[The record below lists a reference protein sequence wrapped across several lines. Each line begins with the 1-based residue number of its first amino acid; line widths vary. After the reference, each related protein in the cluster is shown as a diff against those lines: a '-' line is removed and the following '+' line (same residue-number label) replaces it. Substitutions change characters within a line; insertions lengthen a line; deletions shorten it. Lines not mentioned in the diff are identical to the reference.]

1 MISPS
6 PVNVRAMDTGSD
18 FEPCAATASTF
29 LYSQGSSILC
39 LHHDTLAI
47 DRRFQRHQEQI
58 LLVSVDNVS
67 ERGAGRLVVSY
78 DAGQTAIVWDL
89 FTGDEI
95 ARFASY
101 EQIRVAAWMRNGNVA
116 FGNTQGNV
124 ILFEPSTSE
133 HISARTIFDPITA
146 LAPASDCR
154 SYAVGYMNGSILIA
168 ALQPSFTILHTL
180 TTARAPSPI
189 VTLAWHAS
197 SSKQKSDMLATQT
210 SDGDLRVWSVAK
222 PPTADTPKVI
232 RVLKRSEDYQ
242 SGPNWLAWSKN
253 GRIAQYSEG
262 ETWAWDVRTKHVTY
276 EPIETLNGVRALAS
290 YGPTASLFTLGP
302 NHTVQQYDLSPP
314 ALVAN
319 VQHLPILP
327 PPTPPVDIVEQKQQ
341 QSITS
346 GTTAPFVP
354 LRQESESEEDNIP
367 MSPIQRTTYEMNA
380 IELARRNRSETSSP
394 LSSPGR
400 SRAGSMSSHS
410 SSGFNPYRS
419 NRSISSKGVSSGTTF
434 SYGSSVMSSRES
446 ILTGPSPALPSSS
459 SIASSQRS
467 RTKGSRLRQ
476 EVLRSPDQTNAPADL
491 FPYTRGRLSDV
502 PYKQPQTLDQSNLTP
517 DDLRRQMLSV
527 VFGWDHD
534 IEPLIHDELCR
545 HAPGSPSAVLLS
557 KWLGDVNVDMMVSM
571 VGSNSMSSS
580 DWMLLALSQIGGHA
594 STKKVGQAFV
604 QRLLEKGDVHAS
616 VTILL
621 GLGDRNDAVEVYVS
635 RNYFMEA
642 ILLTCLVF
650 PSDWQRQSHLVRR
663 WGEFVVENSQQQLAI
678 RCFSC
683 TGVEPSEPWT
693 SPTAQKAAT
702 FARQAQN
709 VPRILS
715 PPLSPPSIKPSGP
728 SRMTAK
734 NSALKLITSF
744 GAQGTEPFKFPGLKS
759 DDRTPTNAPGVTP
772 IAESAISP
780 GGTPGGPLKPHSR
793 TLNSALSAKTMT
805 PGGWVRSRLP
815 SIGETPI
822 DVTPHPFAVPD
833 ALPTPVDSGSDK
845 EKDHRLASHAQDR
858 KASDGDQDEP
868 VLLLS
873 SARYEPGKETP
884 KKSPVTAV
892 PMTAVKV
899 QHLPA
904 PAQGTFTALKVESRS
919 RNGSRDRKPDGLQI
933 QWPPMES
940 IITGEYMSSAGE
952 ASCVRSG
959 HRRSNTLSSLQTAT
973 SLQERFVTRSD
984 TQSPPL
990 TGQSQKSAKSP
1001 GYGGRSI
1008 DQYISSLEEAN
1019 YYSRRQRGDS
1029 RRRQESRERGLGSD
1043 ADYTSRARSK
1053 HRQRDPSD
1061 DRGRTGYRYIK
1072 PAKRSPS
1079 SPVPMSPEDIQA
1091 YNVST
1096 ESLNDEKFYRVS
1108 SPELEL
1114 KRDRSRSRPRKG
1126 GSKLRGE
1133 SKPSEH
1139 ARRTV
1144 RHESTERHVTARAG
1158 GRHGSKAGSKT
1169 VSRRQSPDARSEKSG
1184 RGRSKSKV
1192 EGSGLRSPTSP
1203 LPMSPQA
1210 RYHQKS
1216 EEEDDGLRMLA
1227 VDRQRLRSQQ
1237 RSGSRRPHERGTS
1250 ARRDES
1256 PDRRRPRD
1264 RSPSRQARETDASTH
1279 REFGESSIDRI
1290 HQREYSE
1297 EQAIEQTMTGLHR
1310 TKSERTLK
1318 KEMAAKELEARRI
1331 SLARRPLAPAIP
1343 HPAELT
1349 NGRPPVGGRSHTDL
1363 DEIPTTWGPTNFGQ
1377 RSVTQ
1382 NEGSFGF
1389 PEILKSNSGSN
1400 RPTAAFGLP
1409 ATPRAMRH
1417 PRYMSSDANGYG
1429 EMPAVPAMLTYPAEE
1444 YYREQHFH
1452 APQRSISAPIPE
1464 QRSPGYPAP
1473 LPAGLPL
1480 HPAFQHALPPSS
1492 RRRNLSPGNQRRRV
1506 TPGEA
1511 QPGTL
1516 GYGAPDCVP
1525 MTVSIEETI
1534 QAATQASNPAASE
1547 PPPLLPELQHL
1558 SSPPPP
1564 PPPPAVFLPNH
1575 AHTNSASS
1583 GSGVGVINIGIEG
1596 QPRGGTPIV
1605 DVPSPL
1611 TKCEPAPATQ
1621 SSPSHRRGRS
1631 GNENFSS
1638 KIKSITERMRS
1649 TSRGR
1654 NNAKSPPIEQSE
1666 TPSPYES
1673 VPPLYF

>member
-1 MISPS
+1 MSDVTFSPY
-6 PVNVRAMDTGSD
+6 R
-18 FEPCAATASTF
+18 
-29 LYSQGSSILC
+29 
-39 LHHDTLAI
+39 
-47 DRRFQRHQEQI
+47 
-58 LLVSVDNVS
+58 
-67 ERGAGRLVVSY
+67 
-78 DAGQTAIVWDL
+78 
-89 FTGDEI
+89 
-95 ARFASY
+95 
-101 EQIRVAAWMRNGNVA
+101 
-116 FGNTQGNV
+116 
-124 ILFEPSTSE
+124 
-133 HISARTIFDPITA
+133 
-146 LAPASDCR
+146 
-154 SYAVGYMNGSILIA
+154 
-168 ALQPSFTILHTL
+168 
-180 TTARAPSPI
+180 
-189 VTLAWHAS
+189 
-197 SSKQKSDMLATQT
+197 
-210 SDGDLRVWSVAK
+210 
-222 PPTADTPKVI
+222 
-232 RVLKRSEDYQ
+232 
-242 SGPNWLAWSKN
+242 
-253 GRIAQYSEG
+253 
-262 ETWAWDVRTKHVTY
+262 ETWAWDVRTKYVTY
-276 EPIETLNGVRALAS
+276 EPIQTLSGVRALAS
-290 YGPTASLFTLGP
+290 YGPTATLFTLGP
-302 NHTVQQYDLSPP
+302 DHTVQQYDLSPP
-314 ALVAN
+314 ALVAD

-327 PPTPPVDIVEQKQQ
+327 LPTPPVDTVEQKQQ
-341 QSITS
+341 QTITS

-354 LRQESESEEDNIP
+354 LRQGSESEEENIT

-380 IELARRNRSETSSP
+380 IELARRNRSEASSP

-400 SRAGSMSSHS
+400 SRTGSLSSHT

-419 NRSISSKGVSSGTTF
+419 NMSISSKAVSSGTTF
-434 SYGSSVMSSRES
+434 SHGSSVVLGRES
-446 ILTGPSPALPSSS
+446 IPTGSSPALPSSSSIAS

-476 EVLRSPDQTNAPADL
+476 EVLRSPDLTNAQIDL

-534 IEPLIHDELCR
+534 IEGLIHDELCR

-557 KWLGDVNVDMMVSM
+557 KWLGDVNADMMVSM

-604 QRLLEKGDVHAS
+604 QRLLEKGDIHAS

-621 GLGDRNDAVEVYVS
+621 GLGDHNDAVEVYVS

-715 PPLSPPSIKPSGP
+715 PPLSPPSVKPSGP
-728 SRMTAK
+728 GRMTAK
-734 NSALKLITSF
+734 NSALKLVTSF
-744 GAQGTEPFKFPGLKS
+744 GTQGTEHFKFPGLKS

-793 TLNSALSAKTMT
+793 TLNSALSARTMT

-833 ALPTPVDSGSDK
+833 ALPTPVDSRSDK
-845 EKDHRLASHAQDR
+845 EKDNRLASHAHDR
-858 KASDGDQDEP
+858 KASEGDQDQP

-884 KKSPVTAV
+884 KKSPMTAV
-892 PMTAVKV
+892 PMTAVKI
-899 QHLPA
+899 QQLPA
-904 PAQGTFTALKVESRS
+904 PAQGTFTALKVDSRS

-940 IITGEYMSSAGE
+940 IITGEYMSSVE
-952 ASCVRSG
+952 ASSARSG

-973 SLQERFVTRSD
+973 SLQGRVGSRSD

-1019 YYSRRQRGDS
+1019 YYSRTQRGDN

-1043 ADYTSRARSK
+1043 ADYSSRVRSK
-1053 HRQRDPSD
+1053 HRHRDPSD

-1079 SPVPMSPEDIQA
+1079 SPVPMSPEDLQA

-1096 ESLNDEKFYRVS
+1096 ESLNDEKLYRVS
-1108 SPELEL
+1108 SPEVEL

-1126 GSKLRGE
+1126 GSKIRGE
-1133 SKPSEH
+1133 SKMSEH
-1139 ARRTV
+1139 SRRPV
-1144 RHESTERHVTARAG
+1144 RHESAERSATARTG
-1158 GRHGSKAGSKT
+1158 GKHGSKAGSRT
-1169 VSRRQSPDARSEKSG
+1169 ISRRQSPDARSEKSG
-1184 RGRSKSKV
+1184 RGRSKSKA

-1203 LPMSPQA
+1203 MPMSPQA
-1210 RYHQKS
+1210 KHYQRS
-1216 EEEDDGLRMLA
+1216 EEEEEDGLRMLA

-1264 RSPSRQARETDASTH
+1264 RSPSRQAREPDAST
-1279 REFGESSIDRI
+1279 R
-1290 HQREYSE
+1290 REYGEPWMDRRSE
-1297 EQAIEQTMTGLHR
+1297 REHSDEQVFEETTTELDR

-1331 SLARRPLAPAIP
+1331 SLARRPLAPSIP

-1349 NGRPPVGGRSHTDL
+1349 NGRPPVGGRSRTDF
-1363 DEIPTTWGPTNFGQ
+1363 DEKATSWSSANFGL
-1377 RSVTQ
+1377 RMATQ
-1382 NEGSFGF
+1382 NKGSPEF
-1389 PEILKSNSGSN
+1389 PETSKPNSGSN
-1400 RPTAAFGLP
+1400 LATASFGLP

-1417 PRYMSSDANGYG
+1417 PRYMSSDANEY
-1429 EMPAVPAMLTYPAEE
+1429 EEIPAVPPIPDGAAHPAED
-1444 YYREQHFH
+1444 YYLGQHFH

-1473 LPAGLPL
+1473 LPAGLPM

-1492 RRRNLSPGNQRRRV
+1492 RRRKLSPGNERRRV

-1516 GYGAPDCVP
+1516 GYGAHNCLPV
-1525 MTVSIEETI
+1525 TVSIEETI
-1534 QAATQASNPAASE
+1534 QAATQPSNPAASE

-1575 AHTNSASS
+1575 AHSDSVSS

-1596 QPRGGTPIV
+1596 QPRGSTPIV

-1611 TKCEPAPATQ
+1611 TKSSPAPGSQT
-1621 SSPSHRRGRS
+1621 SPSHRRGRS